1 MNKLRA
7 GENHGGT
14 ISPCTPGTDGP
25 AKGRER
31 EAFGPVLLIL
41 LRQNSHCAQLYLILR
56 YSSCLQLQRC
66 QKVDY
71 LLRGYSDSSSNDMTI
86 SQYWHC
92 YLKMTHLMQKGQ
104 NVKLCM
110 RKACIKHLLLM
121 MLDPFLFL

>member
-1 MNKLRA
+1 MMVKSRGKA
-7 GENHGGT
+7 CGT

-41 LRQNSHCAQLYLILR
+41 LRQNGHCAQLYLILR

-71 LLRGYSDSSSNDMTI
+71 ILIYKIFMIEASLDLSSKRNSFL
-86 SQYWHC
+86 S
-92 YLKMTHLMQKGQ
+92 K
-104 NVKLCM
+104 KLIWFFTE
-110 RKACIKHLLLM
+110 KKL
-121 MLDPFLFL
+121 